1 MLVAGSPMVLIANPA
16 LGVRTVPQLIEL
28 AKSKPNQLNY
38 ASSGSGA
45 ITHLGAVRLMRMV
58 GIELAHVP
66 FKGSIPATSSVI
78 AGETAV
84 AFSTIPAAVP
94 QAKAGRLNLLAVSF
108 AKRSPQLPDV
118 PTIAETVGEFDLGL
132 YSGLWAPAGTPRAI
146 IDRLYAEFTSAMEQ
160 PRVKDILAVNSAEPG
175 RMNPAQFGE
184 YVAREIK
191 LWGEVVRDAPASKS
205 INQREQQAMDM
216 GIKGRAALV
225 TGGSRGIG
233 RETARQ
239 FLEEGVRVMIC
250 GRNAETLE
258 RTRAELA
265 QATGGEIHATVADM
279 TKEADIARLVDA
291 AKQRFGT
298 IDILVNNAG
307 QMYSGRFAVMNDA
320 GLKEQLETKLFGF
333 LRAIRL
339 VYPMMKERR
348 WGRIVNLIG
357 GAGKEPDPYMF
368 GSGITNS
375 ALLNITKSLSTEFGE
390 DGVLV
395 NAVCPGWVDTNLWQR
410 NAQGLAAELNTK
422 SEEEARRLAARKNSL
437 NRFGKP
443 EELAN
448 AIVFLCSERASYITG
463 VSLNLDGGRLKSL
476 W

>member
-1 MLVAGSPMVLIANPA
+1 M
-16 LGVRTVPQLIEL
+16 
-28 AKSKPNQLNY
+28 
-38 ASSGSGA
+38 
-45 ITHLGAVRLMRMV
+45 
-58 GIELAHVP
+58 
-66 FKGSIPATSSVI
+66 
-78 AGETAV
+78 
-84 AFSTIPAAVP
+84 
-94 QAKAGRLNLLAVSF
+94 
-108 AKRSPQLPDV
+108 
-118 PTIAETVGEFDLGL
+118 DL
-132 YSGLWAPAGTPRAI
+132 
-146 IDRLYAEFTSAMEQ
+146 
-160 PRVKDILAVNSAEPG
+160 
-175 RMNPAQFGE
+175 
-184 YVAREIK
+184 
-191 LWGEVVRDAPASKS
+191 
-205 INQREQQAMDM
+205 

-265 QATGGEIHATVADM
+265 QATGGEIHAMVADTM
-279 TKEADIARLVDA
+279 KEADLVRLVEA
-291 AKQRFGT
+291 ARARFGT
-298 IDILVNNAG
+298 VDILVNNAG
-307 QMYSGRFAVMNDA
+307 QMYSGRFAVMTDE
-320 GLKEQLETKLFGF
+320 GLKEQFETKIFGF

-339 VYPMMKERR
+339 VQPLMRAQR

-375 ALLNITKSLSTEFGE
+375 GLLNITKSLSTEFGE
-390 DGVLV
+390 DNVLV

-410 NAQGLAAELNTK
+410 NAQGLADELGAK
-422 SEEEARRLAARKNSL
+422 SEEEARRLAARRNAL
-437 NRFGKP
+437 NRFGRP

>member
-1 MLVAGSPMVLIANPA
+1 M
-16 LGVRTVPQLIEL
+16 
-28 AKSKPNQLNY
+28 
-38 ASSGSGA
+38 
-45 ITHLGAVRLMRMV
+45 
-58 GIELAHVP
+58 
-66 FKGSIPATSSVI
+66 
-78 AGETAV
+78 
-84 AFSTIPAAVP
+84 
-94 QAKAGRLNLLAVSF
+94 
-108 AKRSPQLPDV
+108 
-118 PTIAETVGEFDLGL
+118 DL
-132 YSGLWAPAGTPRAI
+132 
-146 IDRLYAEFTSAMEQ
+146 
-160 PRVKDILAVNSAEPG
+160 
-175 RMNPAQFGE
+175 
-184 YVAREIK
+184 
-191 LWGEVVRDAPASKS
+191 
-205 INQREQQAMDM
+205 
-216 GIKGRAALV
+216 GIKGKSAIV

-239 FLEEGVRVMIC
+239 FLEEGVRVTIC
-250 GRNAETLE
+250 GRNAETIE
-258 RTRAELA
+258 RSRAELA
-265 QATGGEIHATVADM
+265 KATGGDVHAVVADM
-279 TKEADIARLVDA
+279 KQEDDIARLVES
-291 AKQRFGT
+291 AKQRFGGV
-298 IDILVNNAG
+298 DILVNNAG
-307 QMYSGRFAVMNDA
+307 QMYSGRFAVLNDA

-333 LRAIRL
+333 MRAIRL
-339 VYPMMKERR
+339 VHPMMKAKH

-410 NAQGLAAELNTK
+410 NAQGLAAELQVK

-437 NRFGKP
+437 NRFGRP